1 MIKYKG
7 INHIALATADMD
19 RTIRF
24 WRDLLGMRLVVG
36 LGKAGSRLYFFE
48 VSQNDLL
55 AFFEW
60 PQVEAVREKDHGYPV
75 KGPFIFDHVSFGVE
89 TLEDLWAL
97 KDTIESA
104 DPELWVS
111 EVIDHGFIHS
121 IYTFDPN
128 GIPIEFSWDV
138 PDLDIR
144 REPRMIDRDRS
155 KIAREGAE
163 PQAGQWREIKKPTP
177 PEDRQAYPGEGSELA
192 GAEQKSW

>member
-24 WRDLLGMRLVVG
+24 WRDLLEMRLVVG
-36 LGKAGSRLYFFE
+36 FGGPGGRLYFFE
-48 VSQNDLL
+48 ISQNDLL

-60 PQVEAVREKDHGYPV
+60 PQVKPVQEKDHGYPV

-97 KDTIESA
+97 KDRIEAA
-104 DPELWVS
+104 DPDLWVS
-111 EVIDHGFIHS
+111 EIIDHGFIYS
-121 IYTFDPN
+121 VYTFDPN

-144 REPRMIDRDRS
+144 RKPTMIDRERS
-155 KIAREGAE
+155 KIAQEGAE
-163 PQAGQWREIKKPTP
+163 PNTGHWPKVIRATP
-177 PEDRQAYPGEGSELA
+177 PEERQIYPGEGSELA
-192 GAEQKSW
+192 AGKTNSW

>member
-7 INHIALATADMD
+7 INHMALATADMD

-36 LGKAGSRLYFFE
+36 LGRPGGRLYFFE
-48 VSQNDLL
+48 ISQNDLL

-60 PQVEAVREKDHGYPV
+60 PHVEPVQEKDHGYPV
-75 KGPFIFDHVSFGVE
+75 KGPFIFDHVAFGVE

-97 KDTIESA
+97 KDRIETA
-104 DPELWVS
+104 NPDLWVS
-111 EVIDHGFIHS
+111 EVIDHGFIYS

-138 PDLDIR
+138 PGLDIR
-144 REPRMIDRDRS
+144 RNPRMIDRGRS
-155 KIAREGAE
+155 KVADEGAE
-163 PQAGQWREIKKPTP
+163 PHAGHWPEVRHPTP
-177 PEDRQAYPGEGSELA
+177 AEERQVYPGEGSELVEE
-192 GAEQKSW
+192 GKKSW

>member
-24 WRDLLGMRLVVG
+24 WRDLLSMRLVVG
-36 LGKAGSRLYFFE
+36 LGRAGSRLYFFE
-48 VSQNDLL
+48 ISQNDLL
-55 AFFEW
+55 AFIEW
-60 PQVEAVREKDHGYPV
+60 PQVEPVQEKDHGYPV

-89 TLEDLWAL
+89 TQEDLWAL
-97 KDTIESA
+97 KDRIEAA
-104 DPELWVS
+104 DPDLWVS
-111 EVIDHGFIHS
+111 EVIDHGFIYS

-144 REPRMIDRDRS
+144 RNPGMIDRGRS
-155 KIAREGAE
+155 KVADEGPE
-163 PQAGQWREIKKPTP
+163 PQTGHWPEVRQPTP
-177 PEDRQAYPGEGSELA
+177 PEARRAYPGEGSELA
-192 GAEQKSW
+192 GVEKKSW

>member
-1 MIKYKG
+1 MIRYKG

-36 LGKAGSRLYFFE
+36 LGRANSRLYFFE
-48 VSQNDLL
+48 ISQNDLL

-60 PQVEAVREKDHGYPV
+60 PQVEAVREKEHGYPV

-89 TLEDLWAL
+89 TLEDLWTL

-104 DPELWVS
+104 DADLWVS
-111 EVIDHGFIHS
+111 EVIDHGFIYS

-155 KIAREGAE
+155 KVAGEGAE
-163 PQAGQWREIKKPTP
+163 PQAGHWPEARKPTP
-177 PEDRQAYPGEGSELA
+177 PKERQVYPGEGIELA
-192 GAEQKSW
+192 SGGKKPW

>member
-36 LGKAGSRLYFFE
+36 LGRAGSRLYFFE
-48 VSQNDLL
+48 ISQNDLL

-60 PQVEAVREKDHGYPV
+60 PQVEPVQEKDHGYPV

-89 TLEDLWAL
+89 TQEDLWAL
-97 KDTIESA
+97 KDRIEAA
-104 DPELWVS
+104 DPDLWVS
-111 EVIDHGFIHS
+111 EVIDHGFIYS

-144 REPRMIDRDRS
+144 RDPKMIDRGRS
-155 KIAREGAE
+155 KVAGEGPE
-163 PQAGQWREIKKPTP
+163 PQTGHWPEVRQPTP
-177 PEDRQAYPGEGSELA
+177 PEARRAYPGEGSELA
-192 GAEQKSW
+192 GIEKKSW